1 MTGYGVAERHTE
13 KYSVKVEIKALN
25 GKYLDLN
32 LRMPRFLMSK
42 EIQIRNTFG
51 KLIERGKLLQIAPNV

>member
-32 LRMPRFLMSK
+32 LRMPRFL
-42 EIQIRNTFG
+42 
-51 KLIERGKLLQIAPNV
+51 LIPDESIVL